1 MRAIYFFLILS
12 LATAC
17 GKKAAPTETEQKT
30 ESENIVKLNEAQLQN
45 AKITCGNLISREL
58 SSTIKV
64 NGIIDV
70 PPQNL
75 VSISVPFG
83 GYLRSTK
90 LLPGMHLRKG
100 EVIAILEDQ
109 QYIQLQQDY
118 LSTKSRLELLE
129 AEYNRQK
136 ELNESKAGSDKAF
149 QAAKADYQTQRINL
163 RALGEK
169 LKMININPQSL
180 SEQNLTR
187 QVSIYAPFDGFVSK
201 VNANLG
207 KYITASDVLFE
218 LVNPDDI
225 HLNLKIFEK
234 DLTSLSIG
242 QRMLAY
248 TNTHPEKK
256 YKCEIILISKD
267 ISDDRTAEVHCHF
280 DQFDKNLLPGMYMNA
295 DIDLKNKQA
304 FCVPEQSVVQYGGKN
319 YIFLAIDDSSFEMY
333 PIETGIK
340 ENGYQELLNAEVL
353 VSRKIVTE
361 GAYKLLMKL
370 KNTAEE

>member
-1 MRAIYFFLILS
+1 MRAIYLFFLIS
-12 LATAC
+12 VISACGSKTAPAESEKATA
-17 GKKAAPTETEQKT
+17 
-30 ESENIVKLNEAQLQN
+30 SENTVILTDAQMQN
-45 AKITCGNLISREL
+45 ANIVCGDL
-58 SSTIKV
+58 STQVLSNTIKV

-90 LLPGMHLRKG
+90 LLPGMHLKKG

-118 LSTKSRLELLE
+118 LSTKAKLEGLE

-136 ELNESKAGSDKAF
+136 DLSESKAGSEKVF
-149 QAAKADYQTQRINL
+149 QAAKADYQTQKISL
-163 RALGEK
+163 KALGEK
-169 LKMININPQSL
+169 LKMININPLTL

-187 QVSIYAPFDGFVSK
+187 QISIYAPFDGFVSK

-256 YKCEIILISKD
+256 YRCEIILISKD
-267 ISDDRTAEVHCHF
+267 ISAERTAEVHCHF

-295 DIDLKNKQA
+295 DIDLKNKEA
-304 FCVPEQSVVQYGGKN
+304 LCVPEQAVVQYGGKN
-319 YIFLAIDDSSFEMY
+319 YIFVSTAQNSFEMH
-333 PIETGIK
+333 PVEIGLK
-340 ENGYQELLNAEVL
+340 ENGYQELLNVEDL
-353 VSRKIVTE
+353 RSRKIVNE
-361 GAYKLLMKL
+361 GAYKLLMTL
-370 KNTAEE
+370 KNKAEE

>member
-1 MRAIYFFLILS
+1 MQNA
-12 LATAC
+12 
-17 GKKAAPTETEQKT
+17 
-30 ESENIVKLNEAQLQN
+30 NIV
-45 AKITCGNLISREL
+45 CGDL
-58 SSTIKV
+58 STQVLSNTIKV

-75 VSISVPFG
+75 ISISVPFG

-90 LLPGMHLRKG
+90 LLPGMHLKKG

-118 LSTKSRLELLE
+118 LSTKAKLEGLE

-136 ELNESKAGSDKAF
+136 DLSESKAGSEKVF
-149 QAAKADYQTQRINL
+149 QAAKAEYQTQKISL
-163 RALGEK
+163 KALGEK
-169 LKMININPQSL
+169 LKMININPLTL

-187 QVSIYAPFDGFVSK
+187 QISIYAPFDGFVSK

-256 YKCEIILISKD
+256 YRCEIILISKD
-267 ISDDRTAEVHCHF
+267 ISAERTAEVHCHF

-295 DIDLKNKQA
+295 DIDLKNKEA
-304 FCVPEQSVVQYGGKN
+304 LCVPEQSVVQYGGKN
-319 YIFLAIDDSSFEMY
+319 YIFVSTAQNSFEMHQVE
-333 PIETGIK
+333 IGLK
-340 ENGYQELLNAEVL
+340 ENGYQELLNAEDL
-353 VSRKIVTE
+353 KSRKIVSE
-361 GAYKLLMKL
+361 GAYKLLMTL
-370 KNTAEE
+370 KNKAEE